1 MARTRSTQKVHFG
14 VLASDHFGRSPK
26 SVTWSGDG
34 PALLLTLDRA
44 GGAPLGHQL
53 QDQLRAAV
61 RDGRLRAGERLPST
75 RRLSEELR
83 VSRGMVV
90 ACYEQLVAEGYLVGA
105 AGSGTRVAAGV
116 SEPAGRTRPSAPVRP
131 TPTTQHQV
139 EVDFEYGV
147 PDLRSAPLRDWLWAL
162 REAGRTAPTAVM
174 GDEDDEGGLRL
185 REVVSAY
192 HRRVRAGTA
201 EAEHAVIAN
210 GFRQGLVLALGA
222 LARSGIEQVGL
233 EDPGPRQ
240 HDELVRRAGMAPVAV
255 PVDREGLDVDALRR
269 SGARAVVVTPAHQCP
284 TGVVMG
290 PERRQALVAWAEE
303 VDGIVLEDDYD
314 AEFRYDRQPVGS
326 LQGLAPDR
334 VLALGSLSKTLAPG
348 IRLGWLLV
356 PPALVG
362 PVVREKLLTSRGAP
376 ALDQL
381 ALAALMES
389 GRYDRHVRRMREVYR
404 RRRDVLASAVGEQVP
419 GLRLVGLEAGCHAVL
434 ELPDGTTEDDVV
446 EALLRRGVR
455 VHGLSRYR
463 VDAPRAG
470 EADVPAALLLGFG
483 NVTDE
488 RIRRGIEAIG
498 EVLSSG
504 REIHRRT
511 DVAASSL
518 T

>member
-1 MARTRSTQKVHFG
+1 M
-14 VLASDHFGRSPK
+14 
-26 SVTWSGDG
+26 SVTWSGAG
-34 PALLLTLDRA
+34 PGLLVELDRSD
-44 GGAPLGHQL
+44 GARLGHQL

-61 RDGRLRAGERLPST
+61 RDGRLRAGERLPSS
-75 RRLSEELR
+75 RRLSEELH

-90 ACYEQLVAEGYLVGA
+90 ACYEQLVAEGYLVGT

-116 SEPAGRTRPSAPVRP
+116 SEPAGQSRPAGATSSSPVSQQRD
-131 TPTTQHQV
+131 
-139 EVDFEYGV
+139 EIDFEYGV
-147 PDLRSAPLRDWLWAL
+147 PDLRSAPLRDWMWAL
-162 REAGRTAPTAVM
+162 REAARTAPTAVM
-174 GDEDDEGGLRL
+174 GDDNDAGDPRL
-185 REVVSAY
+185 RQVVAAY

-201 EAEHAVIAN
+201 EAGHTVIVN

-222 LARSGIEQVGL
+222 LARAGVERVGL
-233 EDPGPRQ
+233 EDPGPRE
-240 HDELVRRAGMAPVAV
+240 HDEIVRRAGMQPVAV
-255 PVDREGLDVDALRR
+255 PVDRAGLDVDALRR

-290 PERRQALVAWAEE
+290 PERRQALVTWAAE

-348 IRLGWLLV
+348 LRLGWLLV

-389 GRYDRHVRRMREVYR
+389 GRYDRHVRRMWEVYR
-404 RRRDVLASAVGEQVP
+404 RRRDVLAGALTEHAP

-434 ELPDGTTEDDVV
+434 ELPSGVSEDEVV
-446 EALLRRGVR
+446 QAALRRGVR
-455 VHGLSRYR
+455 VYGMSRYR

-470 EADVPAALLLGFG
+470 EAQVPAALVIGIG
-483 NVTDE
+483 NVNEE
-488 RIRRGIEAIG
+488 RIRRGVEVLG
-498 EVLSSG
+498 EVLSG
-504 REIHRRT
+504 L
-511 DVAASSL
+511 L
-518 T
+518 TVVQGTTCPGITADRGG